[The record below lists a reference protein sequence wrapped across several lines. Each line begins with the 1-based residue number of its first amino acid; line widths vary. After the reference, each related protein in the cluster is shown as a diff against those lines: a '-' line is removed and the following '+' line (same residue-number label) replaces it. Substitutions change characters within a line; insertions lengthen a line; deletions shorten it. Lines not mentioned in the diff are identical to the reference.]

1 MTIGQIQE
9 ETTHRRVVNALKM
22 HPLIKSIAG
31 DDLLGAT
38 SQSGVWV
45 FGNVE
50 ATNLD
55 GKVALKVVVPQSE
68 QEIAKREDEV
78 KKIKEKI
85 KMDFG
90 SGYPADPKTKEFIEK
105 NFDNPLYKEIIRF
118 SWSTWKKL
126 NNSTNQ
132 KSLKEF

>member
-1 MTIGQIQE
+1 MASEYNSKLIENKEIE
-9 ETTHRRVVNALKM
+9 LIVEHKADLNHPVVSAA
-22 HPLIKSIAG
+22 SI
-31 DDLLGAT
+31 
-38 SQSGVWV
+38 
-45 FGNVE
+45 
-50 ATNLD
+50 
-55 GKVALKVVVPQSE
+55 
-68 QEIAKREDEV
+68 IAKEKREDEV

>member
-1 MTIGQIQE
+1 MIINKLSKNKTGKIKAIIDCPSVNLNAWKGFLSKLIE
-9 ETTHRRVVNALKM
+9 NKEIELIVEHKADLNHPVVSAA
-22 HPLIKSIAG
+22 SI
-31 DDLLGAT
+31 
-38 SQSGVWV
+38 
-45 FGNVE
+45 
-50 ATNLD
+50 
-55 GKVALKVVVPQSE
+55 
-68 QEIAKREDEV
+68 IAKEKREDEV